1 MSKRLVTISSHP
13 PKFWGVLLGVNGLY
27 GGPEMPEIQVHDN
40 KASGTGWDFL
50 VDVADTTGDGNAPLI
65 QLNSIGGTPGQ
76 TFTLKYLPPFT
87 PITTIVSI
95 RTLKL
100 TFTSGHIEYFEI
112 PMTIKAHHDG
122 LNSPW
127 FIMDLVELANQPGSS
142 SESYFQQ
149 GYYNTHLNAAIDP
162 ATGLPVNNFYSLQ
175 SQNKGVAGSLTVSG
189 LLVTEPFYIFSKYS
203 GVHANTIG
211 VNTNPGFTPSEQFL
225 HVKSD
230 VNNVLY
236 DHGFCGSGGTISGHD
251 DRLAHIYGLNAL
263 TTPDAGNPNR
273 QEFHSIDF
281 LLQENNPLWY
291 DNLETQGGVLMNVPN
306 IINQMN
312 SNLGFMQGTYSGDNW
327 PVPPYGSV
335 EPSPIDP
342 GIDIRNL
349 YRRSE
354 VWDSFGDNIM
364 TWNSAYELA
373 TRGADTS
380 NSPHYHYVYKIF
392 YAENLTA
399 PAPPN
404 PLHVFNVCDEAGD
417 PSYYLTTSKD
427 CSGATI
433 PAANLPGGAN
443 HNITTF
449 VPNNACCS
457 NCTLE
462 IVSTTPHCGTYGVN
476 DKIIEVTTTN
486 PAWTSTTT
494 TGNPWSSG
502 SQYTYNLTLSNGNS
516 LTQTMPPTGGNTVTQ
531 ANCVTNTTSGTEHE
545 VTCPSSSTITPWM
558 QVSGAGIPA
567 GTYVGNI
574 LTGTAGNNVTKFT
587 LIDAVGN
594 TVQATAA
601 ATVTLTFAAGFRF
614 YFGSLAPNEGAL
626 LGTYYILKV
635 TDEDGCEKTLHITL
649 ADCAVPD
656 GCTDNTAI
664 NYDASAVNDDGSCVV
679 CNATTGKLEDPA
691 GNIAGD
697 LFTNHVAL
705 VTDAT
710 VNASNVPQSDGTV
723 SLTTSIDP
731 ALQQYISLGATETYT
746 MGIYPVTVPGDP
758 STIGSVI
765 SQQTGIASNTF
776 SYSPQH
782 TFTGLGF
789 GHYAIKIQFVDSNNV
804 LEAEECFTWVY
815 ITVKVPVCD
824 DVNSSDYNTTV
835 AAPFRIPDSSLCT
848 PSNCPVPS
856 DHSFEL
862 SDDPNYWFTNC
873 NGGGGQNSNG
883 ANECNPY
890 LHWHFALYDSPG
902 CGPGTIGPGH
912 FGPGYFTVVWLFN
925 GVAHP
930 NQNSSGTANDISGY
944 GVGHTS
950 PINANGVG
958 FGHSQLM
965 VFDPFWNSMSPL
977 QVLGAGTYTQEVY
990 VDMPDGS
997 ICVYTQDFVFDG
1009 VPDSGCPDPAALNY
1023 NPNALCPGPCIYES
1037 WECDL
1042 VTGSCYDPGDGTGQY
1057 SSLVDCE
1064 QSCVPMPIPGCT
1076 DPCAINYDPAADTD
1090 DGTCEYKACLDS
1102 GASNYEYSCDC
1113 GIDIPSATVH
1123 DPDCCEFPCDSPPD
1137 ITVTTTDST
1146 GTCTGPIAD
1155 GTVTFK
1161 YASTNG
1167 STHFLI
1173 QIYSG
1178 LPVSANLIYSYV
1190 PDVSPTPAPDG
1201 STITHSGLAP
1211 GAYTITFTDLFGCKV
1226 EQTFSIS
1233 TTTLSVGCTDP
1244 LASNY
1249 DPNASC
1255 DDGSCIYEGCTDPL
1269 AINYNPNAII
1279 DDGSCLY
1286 RDEKNPCIPK
1296 QLKKAIVKLKSCLSQ
1311 KGSEWLTEYKIG
1323 TNIDCSTMNKWK
1335 LILLGY
1341 VLKSNKSENGFGLGC
1356 LFNCADK
1363 GTPNI
1368 EDVALNCN
1376 DLWVKGGSF
1385 TGLNDAATNGASVTG
1400 TSWTTGEGTT
1410 VTDPALYFTSP
1421 HKLSLGDVIKMPSGY
1436 IYRVVSISFNQVG
1449 PLTFDLKDNNP
1460 ETATGIAGGNWTKC
1474 SDENFIDITTSVNYY
1489 DNFLKFVN
1497 KYCKDCNIPPAWKQK

>member
-1 MSKRLVTISSHP
+1 MPNNKRLVTIQSMP
-13 PKFWGVLLGVNGLY
+13 GLFWDVEPGPMGGFGIPAPKILVSDV
-27 GGPEMPEIQVHDN
+27 
-40 KASGTGWDFL
+40 KSSGTDWDFI
-50 VDVADTTGDGNAPLI
+50 VDVSDITGDGYL
-65 QLNSIGGTPGQ
+65 GGAVAVQALSHMGNPGAIFHVTYQ
-76 TFTLKYLPPFT
+76 NLPYPQ
-87 PITTIVSI
+87 PIPVSI
-95 RTLKL
+95 RKIRVV
-100 TFTSGHIEYFEI
+100 FTTGHIEVFNV
-112 PMTIKAHHDG
+112 PLSVSQFVNGAWDSK
-122 LNSPW
+122 
-127 FIMDLVELANQPGSS
+127 FIYDVANNTGTTGQMVNMHG
-142 SESYFQQ
+142 
-149 GYYNTHLNAAIDP
+149 GYYNSHSGAAIDP
-162 ATGLPVNNFYSLQ
+162 ILNTPINNFYTLVMQ
-175 SQNKGVAGSLTVSG
+175 GPARVGHAPGTVV
-189 LLVTEPFYIFSKYS
+189 VTEPYYIFSKWS
-203 GVHANTIG
+203 GTNPTNLGG
-211 VNTNPGFTPSEQFL
+211 VNTNPSFTPSEQFISISAGDPE
-225 HVKSD
+225 SD
-230 VNNVLY
+230 LFTSFT
-236 DHGFCGSGGTISGHD
+236 DGSTSSVFHAHS
-251 DRLAHIYGLNAL
+251 DRLAHLYGLNGI
-263 TTPDAGNPNR
+263 TTPDASNSNR
-273 QEFHSIDF
+273 QEFHRIDF
-281 LLQENNPLWY
+281 LLQENNPSWNA
-291 DNLETQGGVLMNVPN
+291 DLETQNGVFMNVSN
-306 IINQMN
+306 IISQMN
-312 SNLGFMQGTYSGDNW
+312 SNIGFMQGNYKAAGA
-327 PVPPYGSV
+327 
-335 EPSPIDP
+335 EFSPIDP
-342 GIDIRNL
+342 GIQIG
-349 YRRSE
+349 SVFE
-354 VWDSFGDNIM
+354 PAEIWDSLGDNIM
-364 TWNSAYELA
+364 TWTTAYELV
-373 TRGADTS
+373 TRGTDGSGAVNPD
-380 NSPHYHYVYKIF
+380 YHFSYRIF

-404 PLHVFNVCDEAGD
+404 PLHVFNVCDQAND

-433 PAANLPGGAN
+433 PAANLPGGAD

-449 VPNNACCS
+449 VPNNLCCS
-457 NCTLE
+457 GCTLE
-462 IVSTTPHCGTYGVN
+462 ITSTSPHCGTYGVN
-476 DKIIEVTTTN
+476 DKVIEVTVTD
-486 PAWTSTTT
+486 PAWTSITT
-494 TGNPWSSG
+494 TGNPWASG
-502 SQYTYNLTLSNGNS
+502 SQYTYNLALSNGNS

-531 ANCVTNTTSGTEHE
+531 VNCVTNTTSGTEHE

-594 TVQATAA
+594 TVQALAA

-626 LGTYYILKV
+626 SGTYYILTV
-635 TDEDGCEKTLHITL
+635 TDEDGCDQVLHITL
-649 ADCAVPD
+649 ADCTVPD

-691 GNIAGD
+691 GNITGD

-746 MGIYPVTVPGDP
+746 MGIYPVTIPGDP
-758 STIGSVI
+758 SSIGAVI

-776 SYSPQH
+776 SYTPQH

-789 GHYAIKIQFVDSNNV
+789 GYYAIKIQFVDSNNV

-815 ITVKVPVCD
+815 VTVKVPVCD
-824 DVNSSDYNTTV
+824 DPLSADYNTTV
-835 AAPFRIPDSSLCT
+835 PGPFRTPDASLCST
-848 PSNCPVPS
+848 LNPNCP
-856 DHSFEL
+856 DGIYTIEI
-862 SDDPNYWFTNC
+862 SDDPNYVFCDCVPNCTN
-873 NGGGGQNSNG
+873 NSSL
-883 ANECNPY
+883 ATECNPGIAAGVFIGY
-890 LHWHFALYDSPG
+890 GGPG
-902 CGPGTIGPGH
+902 CNGLGFAAGTFMTGANG
-912 FGPGYFTVVWLFN
+912 GYYTRVWLFN
-925 GVAHP
+925 GVPIA
-930 NQNSSGTANDISGY
+930 NQFTSGAANDVSGY
-944 GVGHTS
+944 GLGTTHAESNGGQIGVS
-950 PINANGVG
+950 P
-958 FGHSQLM
+958 M
-965 VFDPFWNSMSPL
+965 PL
-977 QVLGAGTYTQEVY
+977 VDASNTPLPSSLGTGTYTFELHRLLA
-990 VDMPDGS
+990 DGTP
-997 ICVYTQDFVFDG
+997 CVYSTSIYWEQPNDG
-1009 VPDSGCPDPAALNY
+1009 CLDPIALNY
-1023 NPNALCPGPCIYES
+1023 NPSAQCPGPCIYES
-1037 WECDL
+1037 YNCDPVL
-1042 VTGSCYDPGDGTGQY
+1042 GCYDPGDGTGTY
-1057 SSLVDCE
+1057 ASLMDC
-1064 QSCVPMPIPGCT
+1064 QANCLPPSTDGCT
-1076 DPCAINYDPAADTD
+1076 DPCAINYDPSATND
-1090 DGTCEYKACLDS
+1090 DGTCEYKACLEPT
-1102 GASNYEYSCDC
+1102 ASNFEYSCDC
-1113 GIDIPSATVH
+1113 GIDIPNATVN
-1123 DPDCCEFPCDSPPD
+1123 DINCCDFPCDSLPN

-1161 YASTNG
+1161 YSSTNG
-1167 STHFLI
+1167 STHFLTH
-1173 QIYSG
+1173 IYSG
-1178 LPVSANLIYSYV
+1178 LPVSANLVYSYV
-1190 PDVSPTPAPDG
+1190 PDISPTPAPDG

-1211 GAYTITFTDLFGCKV
+1211 GAYTIAFTDLFGCRV

-1233 TTTLSVGCTDP
+1233 TTALTVGCTDP

-1249 DPNASC
+1249 DPNATC
-1255 DDGSCIYEGCTDPL
+1255 DDGSCLYLGCTDPL

-1323 TNIDCSTMNKWK
+1323 TNVDCSTMNKWK

-1385 TGLNDAATNGASVTG
+1385 TGLEDSATNGSGVTG
-1400 TSWTTGEGTT
+1400 TSWTAGEGTT

-1460 ETATGIAGGNWTKC
+1460 ETATGIAGGNWAKC
-1474 SDENFIDITTSVNYY
+1474 SDSNFIDITTSVNYY

-1497 KYCKDCNIPPAWKQK
+1497 KYCEDCNIPPAWKQ